1 MARLDG
7 TLAVGIL
14 GAGWWASYAH
24 IPAVLA
30 DPRAVLRSVQ
40 KRDAAAA
47 RKVADHFGIEH
58 AFTCECDL
66 LADPGLDAVIISSTP
81 NAHYRQA
88 KAALEAGKHVLLE
101 KPMTL
106 TVAEASELVG
116 LASARQLQ
124 LLISCPWHYTAHGIA
139 ARRLIADGRLGKVK
153 MISVLMTNPIDNLL
167 RGQDT
172 AVTHGS
178 GALLAPDKSSY
189 SDPAVAGGGQI
200 YCQVSHAAAYLTFLT
215 GARATEVHARF
226 DNAGAAVDLYDVLSL
241 KMTDGSFVS
250 LASTGATPTGQ
261 RHYEVRVFGTEG
273 VLSLELW
280 QGTMSLC
287 RFDGEKTDYPPL
299 AEADI
304 YPDRAPANN
313 LIDAALGTADNGSPG
328 TLGLAAMQ
336 VIEAACASADTGL
349 PVRTGVTA

>member
-1 MARLDG
+1 MP
-7 TLAVGIL
+7 LAVGIL

-47 RKVADHFGIEH
+47 RRVADHFAIERS
-58 AFTCECDL
+58 FSCECEL
-66 LADPGLDAVIISSTP
+66 LADPELDAVIISSTP

-88 KAALEAGKHVLLE
+88 KAALAAGKHVLLE
-101 KPMTL
+101 KPMTI
-106 TVAEASELVG
+106 TAAQASELVD
-116 LASARQLQ
+116 LAQAKERQ
-124 LLISCPWHYTAHGIA
+124 LLISCPWHYTAHGCE
-139 ARRLIADGRLGKVK
+139 ARRLIADGKLGAIK

-178 GALLAPDKSSY
+178 GALLAPDKGSY

-215 GARATEVHARF
+215 GASATEVHARF
-226 DNAGAAVDLYDVLSL
+226 ENAGAAVDLYNVLS
-241 KMTDGSFVS
+241 MRMSDGSTVS

-287 RFDGEKTDYPPL
+287 RFDDEKRDYPTL
-299 AEADI
+299 TEAEI
-304 YPDRAPANN
+304 YPDRAPATN
-313 LIDAALGTADNGSPG
+313 LIEAALGTAANGSPG

-336 VIEAACASADTGL
+336 VIEAACASARTGH
-349 PVRTGVTA
+349 PVRTGVDG